1 METILKEKEAI
12 QERVDSGLAEQEYYK
27 TLADELDTLVD
38 KNGKVKAGYKDRVDF
53 ILNELNE
60 AYGTEYKRIDETVDK
75 YDELRDN
82 IYKLIDAKKA
92 EILLNANEEE
102 YANAIKRQTENQH
115 KKIEA
120 QKELTEATKAY
131 DEKLK
136 EIERNYGSLQNAKDK
151 ALNGGWLFAGEANKA
166 ISDLNKLKNAQ
177 DEAQSTYDNYVKAI
191 KKDNETIILWEDLK
205 TATITGDAKEI
216 DEKVKAITN
225 TYKTE
230 TGNQTA
236 TLQEQISREIDYAN
250 DRKRVWVENG
260 IEINQ
265 EREAQLNIGVK
276 TLTEKLTEQ
285 TKTLTDNLDEQTN
298 IINVLSDDQI
308 KAWKELA
315 TGSYNI
321 YEDEIS
327 KLSPKAKEEIQNIT
341 GVVVEKTPEVERVT
355 KQLSDDMVKSLENN
369 FAVRTVAL
377 ASIKEYM
384 NGLSDSEQRRLL
396 EQCGIDNVGQ
406 VMEGLKK
413 GDLSKDVGINII
425 KGLKTGLQ
433 NNYWQGQ
440 TLSTAFSFASR
451 VLGRLKSAFGIAS
464 PSKKTKQFGA
474 YLLEGFGI
482 GINKESDSV
491 LKTVSSF
498 ANEVLTKFQT
508 PIKELNQGIN
518 INTKDFAVDTN
529 QYVNY
534 SAIKGQIQ
542 AQSQVTM
549 NENIADRIAEAVA
562 QSMRNAEVNVNIEAK
577 TEEGIIFKKVQ
588 KDARAYTMRTGKPAF
603 NY

>member
-1 METILKEKEAI
+1 M
-12 QERVDSGLAEQEYYK
+12 
-27 TLADELDTLVD
+27 
-38 KNGKVKAGYKDRVDF
+38 
-53 ILNELNE
+53 
-60 AYGTEYKRIDETVDK
+60 
-75 YDELRDN
+75 
-82 IYKLIDAKKA
+82 
-92 EILLNANEEE
+92 
-102 YANAIKRQTENQH
+102 
-115 KKIEA
+115 
-120 QKELTEATKAY
+120 
-131 DEKLK
+131 
-136 EIERNYGSLQNAKDK
+136 
-151 ALNGGWLFAGEANKA
+151 
-166 ISDLNKLKNAQ
+166 
-177 DEAQSTYDNYVKAI
+177 
-191 KKDNETIILWEDLK
+191 
-205 TATITGDAKEI
+205 
-216 DEKVKAITN
+216 
-225 TYKTE
+225 
-230 TGNQTA
+230 
-236 TLQEQISREIDYAN
+236 
-250 DRKRVWVENG
+250 
-260 IEINQ
+260 
-265 EREAQLNIGVK
+265 
-276 TLTEKLTEQ
+276 
-285 TKTLTDNLDEQTN
+285 
-298 IINVLSDDQI
+298 NV
-308 KAWKELA
+308 
-315 TGSYNI
+315 
-321 YEDEIS
+321 
-327 KLSPKAKEEIQNIT
+327 
-341 GVVVEKTPEVERVT
+341 
-355 KQLSDDMVKSLENN
+355 
-369 FAVRTVAL
+369 
-377 ASIKEYM
+377 
-384 NGLSDSEQRRLL
+384 LSDSEQRRLL